1 MQKRHHHVSP
11 TMDLMAKKVLN
22 IPEFTA
28 AFIGDIF
35 EIEVE
40 TVEILEGTQIHLQE
54 FNEDEPFATAVD
66 VRARL
71 RSGTE
76 VIIEI
81 QVQKQKYFVQRFH
94 YYLSNQLVENARA
107 LREKGRT
114 HEMYQKLT
122 PVYGLAI
129 LEKTI
134 FPDKSSPVNRFGWTN
149 LDAGE
154 ELLLPAAGGAGQNLG
169 RLAFI
174 ELDKYN
180 EDIDIKDRWRQWLEF
195 FGNYLFS
202 KRPISIIER
211 TDRLLDSSSWT
222 KEEKDMI
229 DEHIRRQENYDMDIY
244 SAREEGLEQGLL
256 QVAKTMLA
264 NGYSLEEVQRNT
276 GLAVDLLRKL
286 QTSFSSL

>member
-1 MQKRHHHVSP
+1 MLKRHHHVSP

-40 TVEILEGTQIHLQE
+40 AVEILEGTQIHLKE

-229 DEHIRRQENYDMDIY
+229 DERIRRQENYDMDIY

-276 GLAVDLLRKL
+276 GLAADLLRKL
-286 QTSFSSL
+286 QNSFSSL